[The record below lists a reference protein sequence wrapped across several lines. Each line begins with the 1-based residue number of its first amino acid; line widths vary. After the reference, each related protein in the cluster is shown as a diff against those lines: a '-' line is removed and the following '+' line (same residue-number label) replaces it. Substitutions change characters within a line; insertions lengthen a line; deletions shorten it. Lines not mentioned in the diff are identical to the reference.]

1 MSSWINLKQGGGTT
15 VSDPIQEQVDE
26 LILYLELADIGPS
39 NGKYTWTNKRI
50 GPRHI
55 AAMLD
60 RFLVQESFLLLGL
73 NP

>member
-1 MSSWINLKQGGGTT
+1 M
-15 VSDPIQEQVDE
+15 
-26 LILYLELADIGPS
+26 YLELADIGPS

-73 NP
+73 NPSSRILTFGGSVHKPIFLEI